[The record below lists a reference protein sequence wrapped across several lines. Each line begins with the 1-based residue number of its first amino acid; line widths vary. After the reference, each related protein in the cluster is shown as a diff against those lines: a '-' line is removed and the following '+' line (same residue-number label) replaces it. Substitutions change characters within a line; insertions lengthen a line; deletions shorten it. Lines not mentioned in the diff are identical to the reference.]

1 MIKTLLTSALLFSG
15 LISFAQIPSGL
26 VADFNFNIGNSV
38 DAVSPSLIGLNS
50 TSVQH
55 SADRFGN
62 PGASLSLATNADIN
76 CGHLSKLQMT
86 TGLTISAWIN
96 LNTTTG
102 QQAIAAKWTGSMSQD
117 QFLFYINGNKTGMAI
132 GKPSASAG
140 GYNGTTSLTA
150 GLWYH
155 VVATWDNTGLH
166 QTYVNGVLDINSTSS
181 VFTSINNT
189 ATIPLY
195 IGSQN
200 GSSRFFNGKIDDV
213 QIFNRKLTLSEINTL
228 GALTYTVTNNLVSK
242 YTFDNT
248 TVDDEVGNSHA
259 ISATPSFTTDRFGV
273 PNHAFN
279 VVANTSK
286 LNFKD
291 SYDNFAAYGAKKVS
305 HSFWVN
311 FNQVNSAYQ
320 MILSKSAD
328 AGCTQDDREFL
339 LRINPNNK
347 LEITSYGTLSAGS
360 YITAQGQS
368 TLSANQWYH
377 IVLTY
382 DAAITANSGID
393 KYSIFLNS
401 IEESLTITANL
412 GSGVGSGMLNGNACL
427 GVGHQLKADGANCS
441 STQSL
446 NGKFDDYFVY
456 NTVITQTV
464 IDSLYNITNNPTGLN
479 VNKSSQASLQVFPNP
494 VKNTLFFSKTVIETS
509 VYDVSGKLLLSK
521 ENTNSIDLSELS
533 NGVYIISFKDDKGQK
548 YFKKVIKN

>member
-1 MIKTLLTSALLFSG
+1 MIKFLFTAGLLFST
-15 LISFAQIPSGL
+15 LFFHAQVPSGL
-26 VADFNFNIGNSV
+26 VADFNFNVGNSV
-38 DAVSPSLIGLNS
+38 DAVSPSLIGVNS
-50 TSVQH
+50 PFVQH

-62 PGASLSLATNADIN
+62 PGAALSLASNADVN

-102 QQAIAAKWTGSMSQD
+102 QQAIVSKWPGVMAQD

-140 GYNGTTSLTA
+140 GYVGNTSLTS
-150 GLWYH
+150 GVWYH

-166 QTYVNGVLDINSTSS
+166 QTYVNGVLDINSTST

-189 ATIPLY
+189 ATNSLF

-200 GSSRFFNGKIDDV
+200 GTSRFFNGKIDDV
-213 QIFNRKLTLSEINTL
+213 MIFNKKLSLSEINTL

-242 YTFDNT
+242 YSFDNA
-248 TVDDEVGNSHA
+248 TVNDEVGNSHA
-259 ISATPSFTTDRFGV
+259 ISVIPSFTTDRFGM
-273 PNHAFN
+273 PNQAFN

-291 SYDNFAAYGAKKVS
+291 SYDNFAAYGSKKVS
-305 HSFWVN
+305 HSFWIN

-347 LEITSYGTLSAGS
+347 LEITSYGSLTAGS
-360 YITAQGQS
+360 YVTAQGQS
-368 TLSANQWYH
+368 TLLANQWYH

-382 DAAITANSGID
+382 DGSITANNGID

-401 IEESLTITANL
+401 IEEPLTVTANI

-427 GVGHQLKADGANCS
+427 GVGHQLKADGASCS
-441 STQSL
+441 TTQSL

-464 IDSLYNITNNPTGLN
+464 IDSLYNITNNPTGIN
-479 VNKSSQASLQVFPNP
+479 AGKSSQDNFQIFPNP
-494 VKNTLFFSKTVIETS
+494 VKNTLFLSKTVNEASI
-509 VYDVSGKLLLSK
+509 YDVSGKLFLFK
-521 ENTNSIDLSELS
+521 ENSSSIDLSELS
-533 NGVYIISFKDDKGQK
+533 DGVYIISLKDDKGQK
-548 YFKKVIKN
+548 YFKKIVKN